1 LDILGLT
8 TSEAVRA
15 FIGID
20 EASQELPDQLFV
32 DLEIEDALR
41 LEFSSWLPISL
52 EALLLLNAGS
62 SDNANLAYLAARH
75 AARAW
80 CAMEVLQAAE
90 ISIASKHSDG
100 QNEFVRQA
108 YKVADL
114 LARFSAVYNRYRD
127 MVLESLDQPS
137 TTSPSWMVGRAIP
150 SYDPVTNRSQ

>member
-1 LDILGLT
+1 VDILGLT
-8 TSEAVRA
+8 TTEAVRA

-20 EASQELPDQLFV
+20 EAAKELPDQLFY

-41 LEFSSWLPISL
+41 LEFSRWLPITIETL
-52 EALLLLNAGS
+52 VALGERS
-62 SDNANLAYLAARH
+62 SDGVNLAYLAARQ

-100 QNEFVRQA
+100 QNEFVRQT

-114 LARFSAVYNRYRD
+114 LLRLSAVYNRYRD
-127 MVLESLDQPS
+127 LVLEELDQPS
-137 TTSPSWMVGRAIP
+137 TTAPSWMVSRAIP
-150 SYDPVTNRSQ
+150 DYDPVTNRSQ